1 MHFWGGSIYVQASAQ
16 RHRRADAGAC
26 WALPPK
32 PHTVPEETGHCRQ
45 SGGRRPGLGPEGPAE
60 GWDWMGLG
68 LGSAGRRPGLGL
80 ESLAE
85 GRDCPGLGP
94 ESQAKDR
101 NWPENRPNLVLDR
114 PVFTCYGWSVAHCP
128 LVCVVSAQYTLNTL
142 SLMHIWHQ
150 NQCFDRSVTGLLW
163 DWMGLG
169 LDRAGRRPGLGL
181 ESQAEG
187 QDWPGLG
194 T

>member
-1 MHFWGGSIYVQASAQ
+1 MGRVFSNP
-16 RHRRADAGAC
+16 RA
-26 WALPPK
+26 PK